1 MIVAVG
7 AGGNGG
13 RREEGEGRMGL
24 CAGHVWGRNRKKGQE
39 CSLSSGLTLKDGGT
53 NLCGRM
59 EKWASGR
66 GQGFSFGTNAKIWD

>member
-24 CAGHVWGRNRKKGQE
+24 CAGHVWGRDRKKGQE
-39 CSLSSGLTLKDGGT
+39 CSLSSGLTFERWWYQPLRQDGKMGV
-53 NLCGRM
+53 GAR
-59 EKWASGR
+59 SR
-66 GQGFSFGTNAKIWD
+66 F